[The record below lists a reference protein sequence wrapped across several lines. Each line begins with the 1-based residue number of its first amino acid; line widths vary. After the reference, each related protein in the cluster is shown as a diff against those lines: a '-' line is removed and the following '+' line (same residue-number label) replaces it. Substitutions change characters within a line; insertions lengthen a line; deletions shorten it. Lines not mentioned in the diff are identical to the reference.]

1 MVRRKRKNRKLST
14 TKTPSASRLSAASF
28 MDFWEEAT
36 SDKLEND
43 VDDPVPTMYIR
54 LIACRILSTMP
65 ANCMEKIKI
74 RKYVQRVDQRQKT
87 RGVDK

>member
-1 MVRRKRKNRKLST
+1 M

-36 SDKLEND
+36 SGKLEND

-54 LIACRILSTMP
+54 LIACRIMSTMP
-65 ANCMEKIKI
+65 ANCMEKLRYASMSSVLIDAKKLEEW
-74 RKYVQRVDQRQKT
+74 RND
-87 RGVDK
+87 DA